1 MCNEAY
7 IFWSKGKY
15 KEMSRVTTALS
26 DTGRVITFITFPDY
40 FTGILQG
47 FVEYF

>member
-1 MCNEAY
+1 MRNEAY

-15 KEMSRVTTALS
+15 EEMSRVTAALS
-26 DTGRVITFITFPDY
+26 DTGRLSTFNTFPYY

-47 FVEYF
+47 FVEHF

>member
-1 MCNEAY
+1 MRDEAY

-15 KEMSRVTTALS
+15 KEMSRVLS
-26 DTGRVITFITFPDY
+26 DTGRVITFNTFPDY

-47 FVEYF
+47 FLEYF